1 MCISSAG
8 SAGSAFCGL
17 AEGLAA
23 GLAAG
28 FGVAAGLV
36 WPSCCAKTDDC
47 AVIKITAHKT
57 KCLMIIVGAALRGRP
72 SLNSSTEG
80 RPQSAAPTAYAFF
93 LILQQSP
100 FAPCFFASCFPSCFI
115 LHES

>member
-36 WPSCCAKTDDC
+36 WPSWCAKTDDC

-72 SLNSSTEG
+72 SLNSS
-80 RPQSAAPTAYAFF
+80 YALALF

-115 LHES
+115 LHESSQH